1 MRILWVVPRYGHGIA
16 GGAETLVRALAA
28 RSAAMGWTA
37 EVATTCARDHVTW
50 ADELPAGTTVEDG
63 VTVHRFPVGPRDGAR
78 YDALH
83 AAVVGGRAGYADELE
98 WLANSVWSPAMEA
111 YLEDEDGH
119 DLRVLAPYLF
129 GTTLWGAQTAPAR
142 SALLP
147 CLHDEP
153 YARLETVRRVLG
165 AVRGCLFNAP
175 AEERLARRLAPVRG
189 GGVVG
194 MGFDPPPGPPG
205 PAPAALDGLGPYLV
219 YAGRLEEGK
228 RVQVAVEGV
237 LRLAAERAD
246 APSLV
251 LMGRGG
257 YRAPA
262 EASGRVVELGYVT
275 EEEKRAVYAN
285 AVALV
290 NPSEMESLSIVLM
303 EAWLE
308 GTPAI
313 VAAGSEVMADHVAR
327 SGGGMTFASYDEL
340 RAAAARLLDDPA
352 EAERMGAAGRAYVL
366 DEYGWP
372 AVQERLAAVAG
383 RLAGG

>member
-1 MRILWVVPRYGHGIA
+1 MKLLWVVPRYGRGVA
-16 GGAETLVRALAA
+16 GGAETLVRALAT

-37 EVATTCARDHVTW
+37 EVATTCAADHVTW
-50 ADELPAGTTVEDG
+50 ANELLEGTVVEDG
-63 VTVHRFPVGPRDGAR
+63 VTVRRFPVGPRDARR

-83 AAVVGGRAGYADELE
+83 AAILSGRAGYADELE
-98 WLANSVWSPAMEA
+98 WLAHSVWSPEMQAF
-111 YLEDEDGH
+111 LEDGAEH
-119 DLRVLAPYLF
+119 DLRVLSPYLF
-129 GTTLWGAQTAPAR
+129 GTTLWGAQAAPER

-153 YARLETVRRVLG
+153 YARLRTVRGVLG

-175 AEERLARRLAPVRG
+175 AEERLAGRLAPVRD

-194 MGFDPPPGPPG
+194 MGFDAPQGAPGPG
-205 PAPAALDGLGPYLV
+205 PAATRDLGPYLV

-228 RVQVAVEGV
+228 RVQVAVDHV
-237 LRLAAERAD
+237 LRLAAERRDGPA
-246 APSLV
+246 LV
-251 LMGRGG
+251 LMGSGG
-257 YRAPA
+257 YRPPPA
-262 EASGRVVELGYVT
+262 ARGRVVELGYVS
-275 EEEKRAVYAN
+275 EQDKRAVYAG

-313 VAAGSEVMADHVAR
+313 VAAGSEVTSDHVAR
-327 SGGGMTFASYDEL
+327 SGGGMAFGSYDEF
-340 RAAAARLLDDPA
+340 RAAATRLLDDPA
-352 EAERMGAAGRAYVL
+352 ERERMGARGRAYVL

-372 AVQERLAAVAG
+372 AVWERLTAVAG
-383 RLAGG
+383 RLAA